1 MAQKPTLLQLTI
13 IQSLTNRQSPL
24 TPPKGELGLPVAA
37 PRGCNGAL
45 IALQRGCRCNP
56 TSTPLQGRGAA
67 VARRKPLFCPFP
79 TIKNSRTF
87 AFLKSRKGLSGSPG
101 SPFGGVRGGFC
112 RGRRIPIRP
121 LLLMKTQIFEQFH
134 EHNFVNIYHSFV
146 GSRPVA
152 TASVPR
158 GLTCSFEPDIWVIIY
173 EPRGGRDGSRPY
185 LWKRK
190 MRAKSS

>member
-13 IQSLTNRQSPL
+13 IQSLTNRQPPL
-24 TPPKGELGLPVAA
+24 TPPKGELRLPVAA

-45 IALQRGCRCNP
+45 IALQRGRRCNP

-79 TIKNSRTF
+79 AIKNSRSLV
-87 AFLKSRKGLSGSPG
+87 FLKSRKGLSGSPG
-101 SPFGGVRGGFC
+101 SPLGGVRGGFL
-112 RGRRIPIRP
+112 GPFRP

-134 EHNFVNIYHSFV
+134 EHNFVKIYHSFV

-158 GLTCSFEPDIWVIIY
+158 GLTCSFEPDIWVI
-173 EPRGGRDGSRPY
+173 R
-185 LWKRK
+185 
-190 MRAKSS
+190 